1 MERKRIELDN
11 EEIRTW
17 AENIEDHE
25 NIEEK
30 GINTPEIS
38 PSSSGST
45 ESSEESEELEH
56 IEPRFDYYFEELRL
70 NELFK
75 ENIEHMALNIIK
87 PRFFEGQTD
96 EDPAEWV
103 KEFNRAAEANEWTND
118 DADNNLR
125 LRMAKAHLKGEAA
138 DWCDD
143 NAGTLTRWNNG
154 PNNNQMAQLIV
165 TQFATGHRKQQ
176 WLQQFEEIRQKK
188 GESVEEFTKRFNKAV
203 RKVGNDVTEVGKAS
217 AYTR

>member
-38 PSSSGST
+38 SSSSEST

-118 DADNNLR
+118 
-125 LRMAKAHLKGEAA
+125 HLTSSGDLQPQQVA
-138 DWCDD
+138 
-143 NAGTLTRWNNG
+143 L
-154 PNNNQMAQLIV
+154 
-165 TQFATGHRKQQ
+165 HRQP
-176 WLQQFEEIRQKK
+176 E
-188 GESVEEFTKRFNKAV
+188 
-203 RKVGNDVTEVGKAS
+203 
-217 AYTR
+217 YH